1 MKKPDILAALDP
13 VVKAFEKI
21 GVSYY
26 LGGSVASSAYGIA
39 RATLDVDLVADLSA
53 QHVNSLT
60 EMLKSDYYIDKEMI
74 LDAIK
79 RHSSFNLVHLETM
92 LKVDIFIIKDRPYDG
107 MAFQRKRKDTLDEEQ
122 GAAEFYLASPED
134 IILNKLEWFQMGGKV
149 SERQWHDVLGIMKVQ
164 RGLMDKEY
172 LRRWAAEL
180 GISDLLEQA
189 FRDASSPAQLE
200 SK

>member
-13 VVKAFEKI
+13 VVKVFEKI
-21 GVSYY
+21 GISYY

-39 RATLDVDLVADLSA
+39 RATLDVDLVADLST
-53 QHVNSLT
+53 QHVNPLT
-60 EMLKSDYYIDKEMI
+60 EMLKADYYIDKEMI

-79 RHSSFNLVHLETM
+79 RRSSFNIIHLETM

-107 MAFQRKRKDTLDEEQ
+107 VAFQRKRKDTLDEEQ
-122 GAAEFYLASPED
+122 GAAEFYFASPED

-164 RGLMDKEY
+164 SELMDKEY
-172 LRRWAAEL
+172 LRHWAKKL

-189 FRDASSPAQLE
+189 FRDASC
-200 SK
+200 

>member
-13 VVKAFEKI
+13 VVNAFKKI
-21 GVSYY
+21 GVSYC
-26 LGGSVASSAYGIA
+26 LVGSVASSAYGIA
-39 RATLDVDLVADLSA
+39 RATLDVDLVADLSV

-79 RHSSFNLVHLETM
+79 RHSSFNLIHLETM

-107 MAFQRKRKDTLDEEQ
+107 VAFQRKRKDTLDEEQ
-122 GAAEFYLASPED
+122 GADEFYFASPED

-164 RGLMDKEY
+164 RELMDKEY
-172 LRRWAAEL
+172 LRRWATEL

-189 FRDASSPAQLE
+189 FLDASC
-200 SK
+200 

>member
-1 MKKPDILAALDP
+1 MKKPDILAALEP

-53 QHVNSLT
+53 QHVESLT
-60 EMLKSDYYIDKEMI
+60 EMLKSNYYIDKEMI

-79 RHSSFNLVHLETM
+79 RHSSFSLIHLETM

-107 MAFQRKRKDTLDEEQ
+107 VAFQRKRKDTLDEEQ
-122 GAAEFYLASPED
+122 GAAEFYFASPED
-134 IILNKLEWFQMGGKV
+134 IILNKLEWSQMGGEV
-149 SERQWHDVLGIMKVQ
+149 SARQWHDVLGIMKVQ
-164 RGLMDKEY
+164 RELMDKEY
-172 LRRWAAEL
+172 LRHWAAEL

-189 FRDASSPAQLE
+189 FRDASC
-200 SK
+200 

>member
-53 QHVNSLT
+53 QHVNPLT

-74 LDAIK
+74 LDAI
-79 RHSSFNLVHLETM
+79 RRRSSFNLIHLETM

-107 MAFQRKRKDTLDEEQ
+107 VAFQRKRKDTLDEEQ
-122 GAAEFYLASPED
+122 GAAEFYLVSPED

-164 RGLMDKEY
+164 GELINKEY
-172 LRRWAAEL
+172 LRHWAKEL
-180 GISDLLEQA
+180 GTSDLLEQA
-189 FRDASSPAQLE
+189 FRDALS
-200 SK
+200 

>member
-13 VVKAFEKI
+13 VVKVFEKI
-21 GVSYY
+21 GISYY

-53 QHVNSLT
+53 QHVNPLT

-79 RHSSFNLVHLETM
+79 RRSSFNLIHLETM

-107 MAFQRKRKDTLDEEQ
+107 VAFQRKRKDTLDEEQ
-122 GAAEFYLASPED
+122 GAAEFYFASPED

-164 RGLMDKEY
+164 SELMDKEY
-172 LRRWAAEL
+172 LRHWAKKL

-189 FRDASSPAQLE
+189 FRDASS
-200 SK
+200 

>member
-39 RATLDVDLVADLSA
+39 RATLDVDLVADLKT

-79 RHSSFNLVHLETM
+79 RHASFNLIHLETM

-107 MAFQRKRKDTLDEEQ
+107 VAFQRKRKDTLDEEQ

-164 RGLMDKEY
+164 RELIDKEY
-172 LRRWAAEL
+172 LRRWATEL

-189 FRDASSPAQLE
+189 FRDASC
-200 SK
+200 

>member
-13 VVKAFEKI
+13 VVKAFGKI

-39 RATLDVDLVADLSA
+39 RATFDVDLVADLSA

-107 MAFQRKRKDTLDEEQ
+107 VAFQRKRKDTLDEEQ

-164 RGLMDKEY
+164 RELIDKEY
-172 LRRWAAEL
+172 LRLWAAEL
-180 GISDLLEQA
+180 GISVLLEQA
-189 FRDASSPAQLE
+189 FRDASC
-200 SK
+200 

>member
-53 QHVNSLT
+53 QHVNSLAG
-60 EMLKSDYYIDKEMI
+60 MLASDYYIDKEMI

-79 RHSSFNLVHLETM
+79 RHSSFNLIHLETM

-107 MAFQRKRKDTLDEEQ
+107 VAFQRKRKDTLDEEQ

-149 SERQWHDVLGIMKVQ
+149 SERQWYDVLGIMKVQ
-164 RGLMDKEY
+164 RELMDKEY

-189 FRDASSPAQLE
+189 FRDASSPAPLE

>member
-26 LGGSVASSAYGIA
+26 LVGSVASSAYGIA
-39 RATLDVDLVADLSA
+39 RATLDVDLVADLSV

-79 RHSSFNLVHLETM
+79 RHSSFNLIHLETM

-107 MAFQRKRKDTLDEEQ
+107 VAFQRKRKDTLDEEQ
-122 GAAEFYLASPED
+122 GAAEFYFASPED

-164 RGLMDKEY
+164 RELMDKEY
-172 LRRWAAEL
+172 LRRWATEL

-189 FRDASSPAQLE
+189 FLDASC
-200 SK
+200 

>member
-13 VVKAFEKI
+13 VVKVFEKI
-21 GVSYY
+21 GISYY

-39 RATLDVDLVADLSA
+39 RATLDVDLIADLSA
-53 QHVNSLT
+53 QHVNPLT
-60 EMLKSDYYIDKEMI
+60 EMLKADYYIDKEMI

-79 RHSSFNLVHLETM
+79 RRSSFNIIHLETM

-107 MAFQRKRKDTLDEEQ
+107 VAFQRKRKDTLDEEQ
-122 GAAEFYLASPED
+122 GAAEFYFASPED

-164 RGLMDKEY
+164 SELMDKEY
-172 LRRWAAEL
+172 LRHWAKKL

-189 FRDASSPAQLE
+189 FRDASC
-200 SK
+200 

>member
-39 RATLDVDLVADLSA
+39 RATLDVDLVADLKT

-79 RHSSFNLVHLETM
+79 RHSSFNLIHLETM

-107 MAFQRKRKDTLDEEQ
+107 VAFQRKRKDTLDEEQ

-164 RGLMDKEY
+164 RELMDKEY
-172 LRRWAAEL
+172 LRRWAKEL

-189 FRDASSPAQLE
+189 FRDASC
-200 SK
+200 

>member
-13 VVKAFEKI
+13 VVKVFEKI
-21 GVSYY
+21 GISYY

-53 QHVNSLT
+53 QHVNPLT
-60 EMLKSDYYIDKEMI
+60 EMLKADYYIDKEMI

-79 RHSSFNLVHLETM
+79 RRSSFNIIHLETM

-107 MAFQRKRKDTLDEEQ
+107 VAFQRKRKDTLDEEQ
-122 GAAEFYLASPED
+122 GAAEFYFASPED

-164 RGLMDKEY
+164 SELMDKEY
-172 LRRWAAEL
+172 LRHWAKKL

-189 FRDASSPAQLE
+189 FRDASC
-200 SK
+200 

>member
-53 QHVNSLT
+53 QHVNPLT
-60 EMLKSDYYIDKEMI
+60 EMLKADYYIDKEMI

-79 RHSSFNLVHLETM
+79 RRSSFNIIHLETM

-107 MAFQRKRKDTLDEEQ
+107 VAFQRKRKDTLDEEQ
-122 GAAEFYLASPED
+122 GAAEFYFASPED
-134 IILNKLEWFQMGGKV
+134 IILNKLAWFQMGGKV

-164 RGLMDKEY
+164 NELMNKEY
-172 LRRWAAEL
+172 LRHWAKKL

-189 FRDASSPAQLE
+189 FRDASS
-200 SK
+200 

>member
-79 RHSSFNLVHLETM
+79 RHSSFNLIHLETM
-92 LKVDIFIIKDRPYDG
+92 LKVDIFIIRDRPYDG
-107 MAFQRKRKDTLDEEQ
+107 VAFQRKRKDTLDEEQ

-149 SERQWHDVLGIMKVQ
+149 SERQWHDVLGVMKVQ
-164 RGLMDKEY
+164 RELMDKEY
-172 LRRWAAEL
+172 LRHWAKKL

-189 FRDASSPAQLE
+189 FRDASS
-200 SK
+200 

>member
-13 VVKAFEKI
+13 VVKPFEKI

-79 RHSSFNLVHLETM
+79 RRSAFNLIHLETM

-107 MAFQRKRKDTLDEEQ
+107 IAFQRKRKDTLDEEQ

-164 RGLMDKEY
+164 RELMDKEY
-172 LRRWAAEL
+172 LRRWATEL

-189 FRDASSPAQLE
+189 FRDASC
-200 SK
+200 

>member
-39 RATLDVDLVADLSA
+39 RATLDVDLVADLSV

-79 RHSSFNLVHLETM
+79 RHSSFNLIHLETM

-107 MAFQRKRKDTLDEEQ
+107 VAFQRKRKDTLDEEQ
-122 GAAEFYLASPED
+122 GAAEFYFASPED

-164 RGLMDKEY
+164 RELMDKEY
-172 LRRWAAEL
+172 LRRWATEL

-189 FRDASSPAQLE
+189 FLDASC
-200 SK
+200 

>member
-13 VVKAFEKI
+13 VVKVFEKI
-21 GVSYY
+21 GISYY

-53 QHVNSLT
+53 QHVNPLT

-79 RHSSFNLVHLETM
+79 RHSSFSFIHLETM

-107 MAFQRKRKDTLDEEQ
+107 VAFQRKRKDTLDEEQ

-164 RGLMDKEY
+164 RELMDKEY

-189 FRDASSPAQLE
+189 FRDASC
-200 SK
+200 

>member
-53 QHVNSLT
+53 QHVNSLAG
-60 EMLKSDYYIDKEMI
+60 MLASDYYIDKEMI

-79 RHSSFNLVHLETM
+79 RHSSFNLIHLETM

-107 MAFQRKRKDTLDEEQ
+107 VAFQRKRKDTLDEEQ
-122 GAAEFYLASPED
+122 GAAEFYFASPED

-164 RGLMDKEY
+164 RELMDKEY

-189 FRDASSPAQLE
+189 FRDATC
-200 SK
+200 

>member
-79 RHSSFNLVHLETM
+79 RRSVFNLIHLETM

-107 MAFQRKRKDTLDEEQ
+107 VAFQRKRKDTLDEEQ
-122 GAAEFYLASPED
+122 GAAEFYFASPED

-164 RGLMDKEY
+164 RELIDKEY
-172 LRRWAAEL
+172 LRLWAAEL
-180 GISDLLEQA
+180 GISVLLEQA
-189 FRDASSPAQLE
+189 FRDASC
-200 SK
+200 

>member
-13 VVKAFEKI
+13 VVNAFKKI

-26 LGGSVASSAYGIA
+26 LVGSVASSAYGIA
-39 RATLDVDLVADLSA
+39 RATLDVDLVADLSV

-79 RHSSFNLVHLETM
+79 RHSSFNLIHLETM

-107 MAFQRKRKDTLDEEQ
+107 VAFQRKRKDTLDEEQ
-122 GAAEFYLASPED
+122 GADEFYFASPED

-164 RGLMDKEY
+164 RELMDKEY
-172 LRRWAAEL
+172 LRRWATEL

-189 FRDASSPAQLE
+189 FLDASC
-200 SK
+200 

>member
-13 VVKAFEKI
+13 VVKVFEKI
-21 GVSYY
+21 GISYY

-53 QHVNSLT
+53 QHVNPLT

-79 RHSSFNLVHLETM
+79 RHSSFNLIHLETM

-107 MAFQRKRKDTLDEEQ
+107 VAFQRKRKDTLDEEQ

-164 RGLMDKEY
+164 RELMDKEY

-189 FRDASSPAQLE
+189 FRDASC
-200 SK
+200 

>member
-39 RATLDVDLVADLSA
+39 RATLDVDLVADLSV

-79 RHSSFNLVHLETM
+79 RHSSFNLIHLETM

-107 MAFQRKRKDTLDEEQ
+107 VAFQRKRKDTLDEEQ
-122 GAAEFYLASPED
+122 GADEFYFASPED

-164 RGLMDKEY
+164 RELMDKEY
-172 LRRWAAEL
+172 LRRWATEL

-189 FRDASSPAQLE
+189 FLDASC
-200 SK
+200 

>member
-39 RATLDVDLVADLSA
+39 RATLDVDLVADLKT

-79 RHSSFNLVHLETM
+79 RHSSFNLIHLETM

-107 MAFQRKRKDTLDEEQ
+107 VAFQRKRKDTLDEEQ
-122 GAAEFYLASPED
+122 GASEFYLASPED

-164 RGLMDKEY
+164 RELMDKEY
-172 LRRWAAEL
+172 LRRWAKEL

-189 FRDASSPAQLE
+189 FRDASC
-200 SK
+200 

>member
-79 RHSSFNLVHLETM
+79 RRSAFNLVHLETM

-107 MAFQRKRKDTLDEEQ
+107 VAFQRKRKDTLDEEQ
-122 GAAEFYLASPED
+122 GAAEFYFASPED

-164 RGLMDKEY
+164 RELMDKEY

-189 FRDASSPAQLE
+189 FRDATC
-200 SK
+200 

>member
-13 VVKAFEKI
+13 VVKAFERI

-53 QHVNSLT
+53 QHVNSFT
-60 EMLKSDYYIDKEMI
+60 EMLKSYYCIDKEMI

-79 RHSSFNLVHLETM
+79 RHSSFNLIHLETM

-107 MAFQRKRKDTLDEEQ
+107 VAFQRKRKDTLDEEP
-122 GAAEFYLASPED
+122 GAAEFYFASPED

-164 RGLMDKEY
+164 RELMDKEY

-189 FRDASSPAQLE
+189 FRDASC
-200 SK
+200 

>member
-13 VVKAFEKI
+13 VVNAFKKI

-39 RATLDVDLVADLSA
+39 RATLDVDLVADLSV

-79 RHSSFNLVHLETM
+79 RHSSFNLIHLEIM

-107 MAFQRKRKDTLDEEQ
+107 VAFQRKRKDTLDEEQ
-122 GAAEFYLASPED
+122 GAAEFYFASPED
-134 IILNKLEWFQMGGKV
+134 IILNKLEWFQMGGKI

-164 RGLMDKEY
+164 RELMDKEY

-189 FRDASSPAQLE
+189 FRDASC
-200 SK
+200 

>member
-13 VVKAFEKI
+13 VVNAFEKI

-39 RATLDVDLVADLSA
+39 RATLDVDLVADLSV

-79 RHSSFNLVHLETM
+79 RHSSFNLIHLETM

-107 MAFQRKRKDTLDEEQ
+107 VAFQRKRKDTLDEEQ
-122 GAAEFYLASPED
+122 GADEFYFASPED

-164 RGLMDKEY
+164 RELMDKEY
-172 LRRWAAEL
+172 LRRWATEL

-189 FRDASSPAQLE
+189 FLDASC
-200 SK
+200 

>member
-107 MAFQRKRKDTLDEEQ
+107 VAFQRKRKDTLDEEQ
-122 GAAEFYLASPED
+122 GAAEFYFASPED

-164 RGLMDKEY
+164 RELIDKEY
-172 LRRWAAEL
+172 LRLWAAEL
-180 GISDLLEQA
+180 GISVLLEQA
-189 FRDASSPAQLE
+189 FRDASC
-200 SK
+200 

>member
-79 RHSSFNLVHLETM
+79 RRSAFNLIHLETM

-107 MAFQRKRKDTLDEEQ
+107 IAFQRKRKDTLDEEQ
-122 GAAEFYLASPED
+122 GAAEFYFASPED

-164 RGLMDKEY
+164 RELMDKEY

-189 FRDASSPAQLE
+189 FRDATC
-200 SK
+200 

>member
-39 RATLDVDLVADLSA
+39 RATLDVDLVADISA

-60 EMLKSDYYIDKEMI
+60 QILKSDYYIDKEMI

-79 RHSSFNLVHLETM
+79 RHSSFNLIHLETM
-92 LKVDIFIIKDRPYDG
+92 LKVDIFIMKDRPYDG
-107 MAFQRKRKDTLDEEQ
+107 VAFQRRRKDTLDEEQ
-122 GAAEFYLASPED
+122 GAVEFYLASPED
-134 IILNKLEWFQMGGKV
+134 IILNKLEWFRMGGEV
-149 SERQWHDVLGIMKVQ
+149 SERQWHDVLGILKIQ
-164 RGLMDKEY
+164 GELIDKEY
-172 LRRWAAEL
+172 LRKWAREL
-180 GISDLLEQA
+180 NLTDLLEQA
-189 FRDASSPAQLE
+189 FREAS
-200 SK
+200 

>member
-26 LGGSVASSAYGIA
+26 LSGSVASSAYGIA
-39 RATLDVDLVADLSA
+39 RATLDVDLVADLSV

-79 RHSSFNLVHLETM
+79 RHSSFNLIHLETM

-107 MAFQRKRKDTLDEEQ
+107 VAFQRKRKDTLDEEQ
-122 GAAEFYLASPED
+122 GADEFYFASPED

-164 RGLMDKEY
+164 RELMDKEY
-172 LRRWAAEL
+172 LRRWATEL

-189 FRDASSPAQLE
+189 FRDASC
-200 SK
+200 

>member
-13 VVKAFEKI
+13 VVNAFKKI
-21 GVSYY
+21 GVSYC

-39 RATLDVDLVADLSA
+39 RATLDVDLVADLSV

-79 RHSSFNLVHLETM
+79 SHSSFNLIHLETM

-107 MAFQRKRKDTLDEEQ
+107 VAFQRKRKDTLDEEQ
-122 GAAEFYLASPED
+122 GADEFYFASPED

-164 RGLMDKEY
+164 RELMDKEY
-172 LRRWAAEL
+172 LRRWATEL

-189 FRDASSPAQLE
+189 FLDASC
-200 SK
+200 